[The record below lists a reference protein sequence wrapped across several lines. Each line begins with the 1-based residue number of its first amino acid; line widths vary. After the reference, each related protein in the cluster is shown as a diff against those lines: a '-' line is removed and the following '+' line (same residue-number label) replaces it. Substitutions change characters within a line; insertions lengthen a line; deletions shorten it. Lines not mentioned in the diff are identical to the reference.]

1 MFKWLLQHLF
11 ALWPFPNGGLAQWNE
26 SKKDVHSKLSD
37 DEQRSA
43 LRKMNQTSFSSQTL
57 FIDSILAI
65 ILKNH
70 SITRSTNLLLGS
82 ADNFASETSTLVQ
95 TLSAVNET
103 ACNREIHQL
112 AVERAKA
119 LFKCKFANISSN
131 FGEFITRTV
140 LFSILSFGDL
150 VMELDFTHGKRFINE
165 SAFGLPNSW
174 FEFVSYKINQ
184 TTNLIDMNELLKFVT
199 LCNPKLIFVKT
210 NSYPRKI
217 NWRQLRK
224 TADAVGAYLLSDI
237 STISALIAAETLPS
251 PIPYCHAVITS
262 TYESLRGPL
271 GSLVMTNDPYVARQ
285 IASAPILQRSTVA
298 AAQAVAFHE
307 ASSLDFK
314 LWSKSIVNNA
324 KALSVRLIQN
334 GIPTITGGTD
344 NHLVSIDLKPL
355 KLTFETAE
363 QALSSCY
370 ISLGRISPPNDV
382 SCLHFGITSLTCR
395 GMTEMQMAD
404 LADIITEIL
413 FKLSLSREVSP
424 KLEAKARKFVLHL
437 AFKFPV
443 FYGNIVPF
451 QQSVQLITNSSSTAS
466 LPTKLSKPSHER

>member
-1 MFKWLLQHLF
+1 MFLDLV
-11 ALWPFPNGGLAQWNE
+11 LA
-26 SKKDVHSKLSD
+26 
-37 DEQRSA
+37 
-43 LRKMNQTSFSSQTL
+43 F
-57 FIDSILAI
+57 

-82 ADNFASETSTLVQ
+82 ADNFASETSVLVQ
-95 TLSAVNET
+95 TLSVVNEV

-112 AVERAKA
+112 TVERAKA

-150 VMELDFTHGKRFINE
+150 IMELDFTHGKRFINE
-165 SAFGLPNSW
+165 SALGLPNSW

-184 TTNLIDMNELLKFVT
+184 TTNLINISELLKFAT
-199 LCNPKLIFVKT
+199 LCKPKLIFVKT

-217 NWRQLRK
+217 NWRHLRR
-224 TADAVGAYLLSDI
+224 TAEAVGAYLVADI
-237 STISALIAAETLPS
+237 STISALIASGTLPS
-251 PIPYCHAVITS
+251 PIPYCHVVITS

-271 GSLVMTNDPYVARQ
+271 GSLVMTNDPCIARQ
-285 IASAPILQRSTVA
+285 IASVPILQRSTVA

-307 ASSLDFK
+307 ASSLESK
-314 LWSKSIVNNA
+314 LWSNSVVNNA
-324 KALSVRLIQN
+324 KALSTRLIQN
-334 GIPTITGGTD
+334 GIPTITEGTD

-370 ISLGRISPPNDV
+370 ISVSRVSPPNDT
-382 SCLHFGITSLTCR
+382 SCLHFGTTTLACR
-395 GMTEMQMAD
+395 GMTEIQMAD
-404 LADIITEIL
+404 IADIITEIL
-413 FKLSLSREVSP
+413 FKLSLSHEVP
-424 KLEAKARKFVLHL
+424 TKLEAKARKFVLHL

-451 QQSVQLITNSSSTAS
+451 QQPMQLIANSSSSAS
-466 LPTKLSKPSHER
+466 LPPKLSAATLHTNVKSI